1 MPEREEEILKRYKQK
16 LQPYTDEE
24 TAEVSEEFSREYT
37 VFREEALSSQTTRY
51 ENLCNSIE
59 KIIQIRPP
67 PLKYSQL
74 QEAIDVAHLSI
85 TPIGAAT
92 FAIFTSLLLIFSG
105 LLIGAL
111 IFLIT
116 GELLIFFP
124 LALVILGAALVRPL
138 TNIPI
143 YLANRW
149 RLKASNQMVLCILYI
164 AMYMRHTSN
173 LEHAIKFAAEHIQPP
188 LSLDLRKIFWNIE
201 TGRYSNIKDS
211 LNAYLEGWRHYNL
224 EFINSFH
231 LIESSLYE
239 PSESRRLEL

>member
-85 TPIGAAT
+85 TPVGAAT

-105 LLIGAL
+105 KSTPSLSAIMG
-111 IFLIT
+111 
-116 GELLIFFP
+116 GEI
-124 LALVILGAALVRPL
+124 ILGALHLSHFLCKKSSTEIEVSARRGR
-138 TNIPI
+138 IP
-143 YLANRW
+143 
-149 RLKASNQMVLCILYI
+149 S
-164 AMYMRHTSN
+164 
-173 LEHAIKFAAEHIQPP
+173 
-188 LSLDLRKIFWNIE
+188 
-201 TGRYSNIKDS
+201 
-211 LNAYLEGWRHYNL
+211 
-224 EFINSFH
+224 
-231 LIESSLYE
+231 
-239 PSESRRLEL
+239 